1 MMSINPMSIGI
12 GQILVIVVVGVL
24 LFGNFTGVS
33 KDLAEGFNVF
43 RSTLDKKDT
52 QSTVPSEKES
62 SFPEESDAKRARKV
76 LDRQTLERFQR
87 VCFL

>member
-1 MMSINPMSIGI
+1 MSIGI

-43 RSTLDKKDT
+43 QSTLDQKEID
-52 QSTVPSEKES
+52 STVPSEKDHHLQRNLT
-62 SFPEESDAKRARKV
+62 PKRARKV
-76 LDRQTLERFQR
+76 LDRQTLERFER

>member
-43 RSTLDKKDT
+43 RSTLDKKDP

-62 SFPEESDAKRARKV
+62 SFPEESDAKKGS
-76 LDRQTLERFQR
+76 
-87 VCFL
+87 

>member
-1 MMSINPMSIGI
+1 MLPKTFQKKSCRMMSINTMSIGI

-62 SFPEESDAKRARKV
+62 SFPEESDAKKGS
-76 LDRQTLERFQR
+76 
-87 VCFL
+87 

>member
-52 QSTVPSEKES
+52 P
-62 SFPEESDAKRARKV
+62 P
-76 LDRQTLERFQR
+76 
-87 VCFL
+87 